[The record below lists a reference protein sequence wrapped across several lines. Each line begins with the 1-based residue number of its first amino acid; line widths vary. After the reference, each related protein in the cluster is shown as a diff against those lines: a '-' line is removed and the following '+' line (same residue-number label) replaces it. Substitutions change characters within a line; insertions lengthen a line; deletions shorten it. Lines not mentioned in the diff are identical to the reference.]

1 MVEEGVEKMT
11 NSFRWRLALT
21 AIAMSLVVGYLL
33 HLKGNFEPK
42 LILRAQVESA
52 AGLFEGMK
60 VTYKGFELG
69 RLTQLELL
77 PTGEIK
83 GTLQIHPSHASFMTQ
98 GSVLK
103 VSKEKIVTS
112 ELVLIR
118 DDSNQLALHSMD
130 QIHIIK
136 EDVTAD
142 VTRRLDPLL
151 QKVQLLLT
159 QLSDPDQGI
168 QASLVQS
175 KQVMQQTAQTL
186 EVTSHAMKQ
195 LGDEKKGLPAVLGQT
210 LQTLEHTNHAMKQLS
225 DEKNGLP
232 AMLGQTRDTLV
243 ELEKSLVQT
252 QQTLGGANRL
262 IDNVDESLQDIKSAP
277 LYKWLVPSHKAA
289 SQP

>member
-1 MVEEGVEKMT
+1 MT
-11 NSFRWRLALT
+11 TSFRWRLALT
-21 AIAMSLVVGYLL
+21 AVAMGLVVGYLL
-33 HLKGNFEPK
+33 HLKGNFESK
-42 LILRAQVESA
+42 LILRAEVESA

-77 PTGEIK
+77 STGQIK

-103 VSKEKIVTS
+103 VSKEKIVTT
-112 ELVLIR
+112 ELVLLR
-118 DDSNQLALHSMD
+118 DERNQQVLRSMD
-130 QIHIIK
+130 PIHIIK

-151 QKVQLLLT
+151 QKVQLLLN
-159 QLSDPDQGI
+159 QLSDPDHGI

-175 KQVMQQTAQTL
+175 RQVMQQTVHTL
-186 EVTSHAMKQ
+186 DVTSQAMKQ
-195 LGDEKKGLPAVLGQT
+195 LSDEKRGLPAVLGQT
-210 LQTLEHTNHAMKQLS
+210 LQTLEHTNHAMKQLG

-232 AMLGQTRDTLV
+232 AVLGQTRNTLI

-252 QQTLGGANRL
+252 QQTLGSADRL
-262 IDNVDESLQDIKSAP
+262 IDNVDESMQDIKSAP
-277 LYKWLVPSHKAA
+277 LYKWLVPSQKPA